1 MTHRLITILS
11 ILVAIG
17 LSACGKSDNPR
28 AHKSQSDVGAGGPSS
43 AEASTTA
50 DQIFTTRCT
59 PCHGSTGGGDGPASA
74 SLNPHPRNFHDR
86 TWQSAVNNEHIEKI
100 IQYGGAAVGKSP
112 NMPANP
118 DLQDK
123 PLVVEALMKKVRGFG
138 GN

>member
-1 MTHRLITILS
+1 MNRRLVSVVS
-11 ILVAIG
+11 ILVALG
-17 LSACGKSDNPR
+17 LTACGKSDNPR
-28 AHKSQSDVGAGGPSS
+28 AHKSPNELGAAGAPGP
-43 AEASTTA
+43 EASAMA

-74 SLNPHPRNFHDR
+74 SLNPHPRNFHDKA
-86 TWQSAVNNEHIEKI
+86 WQSAVNNEHIEKI
-100 IQYGGAAVGKSP
+100 IQYGGSAVGKSP

-123 PLVVEALMKKVRGFG
+123 PLVVQALTKKVRGFA